1 MKTAGGTKRVLLRD
15 IACATGFTVN
25 TVSRALQNKPDISKS
40 TCAYVQQVASEM
52 GYVRNTLASSLRSG
66 RSRTVAV
73 IVGGVSNPFYAIMID
88 TFHDLAEEIGYTVL
102 VLCSRDNAEQ
112 ERKAILTAIGRQVD
126 GVLLFPGNE
135 PEENIALMRRS
146 GIPFVLV
153 SRRTDKPDYDC
164 VVADEET
171 GGYLAG
177 SHLLKAGHRKLGFVY
192 SYNVIFSLRQR
203 IDGLMR
209 AAREADIP
217 ESDVSL
223 CRHQND
229 EQLAAQLCCWKSQGV
244 TGLFV
249 FCDIEAWQLMSL
261 LAANGMSGDFSLV
274 GFDNI
279 QSTIHFPTPLC
290 TVDSSMGELAK
301 AAFQILVDRFQGDD
315 SPPRSLVFPVS
326 LVCRGNCRLSKTE

>member
-15 IACATGFTVN
+15 IASATGFTVN
-25 TVSRALQNKPDISKS
+25 TVSRALQNKPDISKN
-40 TCAYVQQVASEM
+40 TCAHVQQVASEM

-88 TFHDLAEEIGYTVL
+88 TLHDLAEEIGYTVL
-102 VLCSRDNAEQ
+102 VLCTRDSAQQ
-112 ERKAILTAIGRQVD
+112 ERNAILTAISRQAD

-153 SRRTDKPDYDC
+153 GRRPDNPDYDY
-164 VVADEET
+164 VVSDEET

-177 SHLLKAGHRKLGFVY
+177 NHLLQAGHRKLGFVY
-192 SYNVIFSLRQR
+192 SYHVIFSLRQR

-209 AAREADIP
+209 AVREAGLP
-217 ESDVSL
+217 ETNVSL
-223 CRHQND
+223 CQNQND
-229 EQLAAQLCCWKSQGV
+229 RQMETQLRLWKAQGI

-249 FCDIEAWQLMSL
+249 FCDIEAWQLLSL
-261 LAANGMSGDFSLV
+261 LEAHGMGSDFSLV

-279 QSTIHFPTPLC
+279 QNTIHFPSPLC
-290 TVDSSMGELAK
+290 TVDGSMRELAK
-301 AAFQILVDRFQGDD
+301 AAFQILMDRFQGDD
-315 SPPRSLVFPVS
+315 SPPRSLVYPVH
-326 LVCRGNCRLSKTE
+326 LVCRGSCHRIP